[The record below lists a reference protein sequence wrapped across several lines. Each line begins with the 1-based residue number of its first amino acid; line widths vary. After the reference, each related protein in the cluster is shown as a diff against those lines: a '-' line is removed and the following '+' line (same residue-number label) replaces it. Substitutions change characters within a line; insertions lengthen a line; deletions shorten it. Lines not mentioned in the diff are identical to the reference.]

1 MSDLNIPRGRLPFVI
16 AILVAMVGGAV
27 AVGIAF
33 HRVAGPESA
42 AALPAPLPSTTPT
55 ASASATPTASTIP
68 FADCTGITFGPP
80 LAPLNPPADVH
91 KYSAVPPMTID
102 TTKLYLLTIT
112 TSRGTI
118 GVCLQPDLAPNT
130 VNVIVTL
137 ARNHF
142 YDGLKFHRVVPEF
155 VIQGGDP
162 KGTGS
167 GGPGY
172 QFDDEPVQGEYTL
185 GAVAMANAGP
195 NTNGSQF
202 FICIDDCTRKLAPSY
217 NLFGYVIEGID
228 VAQATEV
235 GDVMQKVEIEE
246 RDR

>member
-1 MSDLNIPRGRLPFVI
+1 M
-16 AILVAMVGGAV
+16 AKK
-27 AVGIAF
+27 
-33 HRVAGPESA
+33 
-42 AALPAPLPSTTPT
+42 PAPQTD
-55 ASASATPTASTIP
+55 ASKIYRT
-68 FADCTGITFGPP
+68 
-80 LAPLNPPADVH
+80 
-91 KYSAVPPMTID
+91 
-102 TTKLYLLTIT
+102 TIT
-112 TSRGTI
+112 TNRGTI
-118 GVCLQPDLAPNT
+118 VMDLDPQLAPAT
-130 VNVIVTL
+130 VNNFVGL
-137 ARNHF
+137 ARDSY